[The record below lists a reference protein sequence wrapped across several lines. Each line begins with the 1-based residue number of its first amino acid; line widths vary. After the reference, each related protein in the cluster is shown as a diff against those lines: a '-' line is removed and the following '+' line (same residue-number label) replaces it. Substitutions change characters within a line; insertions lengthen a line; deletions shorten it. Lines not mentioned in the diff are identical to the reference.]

1 MKYLKVKNKRRG
13 EGGAKVYF
21 SHSLQKVRNKN
32 NAPIED
38 KLINPHMFMTK
49 L

>member
-1 MKYLKVKNKRRG
+1 MKYLKVKNERRRG
-13 EGGAKVYF
+13 EGAKVYF